1 MATDLIPNSL
11 QARKTLTAISPL
23 LATKTLRMGL
33 YSILVEYPLFW
44 DHLML
49 LLDLR
54 KPLVVTKRTS
64 ILPYE
69 VFQFFFIKVLLCLGG
84 LLQKKRILGLMY
96 RRRVTIGE
104 SYQNC
109 KQGDSG
115 TNSICNLCNTTP
127 MTVQVYKQKRVS

>member
-84 LLQKKRILGLMY
+84 LLQKK
-96 RRRVTIGE
+96 
-104 SYQNC
+104 
-109 KQGDSG
+109 K
-115 TNSICNLCNTTP
+115 NTWVNVP
-127 MTVQVYKQKRVS
+127 APSNNR